1 MKELLLSLNKT
12 PGVLGSA
19 YLCGE
24 NEVAD
29 LGEAIGGAAAL
40 PLARKAAGV
49 FGDWEANGGAPISAA
64 VFVGT
69 EGRVLV
75 RAAGSGYLVAFAEND
90 AAAGLLKMRMRD
102 AAREM
107 NGETGNG

>member
-1 MKELLLSLNKT
+1 MKTVLQSLNKT

-24 NEVAD
+24 TEVAD
-29 LGEAIGGAAAL
+29 FGEAIGGAAAL
-40 PLARKAAGV
+40 PLARRAADACRRWV
-49 FGDWEANGGAPISAA
+49 EGGGTPLDAA

-69 EGRVLV
+69 EGRLV
-75 RAAGSGYLVAFAEND
+75 VRTAGQGHLVAFAEND

-102 AAREM
+102 AAAQM
-107 NGETGNG
+107 KAVG